1 MNVHESLLPLG
12 CPHPDKCGQ
21 EGCHGCQE
29 PVTSRMKTRVVARS
43 CRICG
48 ERFDAPIGDDAVKL
62 ATADLALHMDGHTR
76 EQIVRVYVLGE
87 PWWKV
92 GREA

>member
-1 MNVHESLLPLG
+1 M
-12 CPHPDKCGQ
+12 
-21 EGCHGCQE
+21 
-29 PVTSRMKTRVVARS
+29 
-43 CRICG
+43 
-48 ERFDAPIGDDAVKL
+48 KL